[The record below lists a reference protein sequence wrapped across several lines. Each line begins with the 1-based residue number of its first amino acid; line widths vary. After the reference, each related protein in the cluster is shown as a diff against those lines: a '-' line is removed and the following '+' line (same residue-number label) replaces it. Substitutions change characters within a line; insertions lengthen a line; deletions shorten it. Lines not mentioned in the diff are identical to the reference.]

1 MDFLDPS
8 KKRKNG
14 IKLFVGYLLVGIA
27 IGLAALILIFLSYGY
42 SLDRKTGSVIQN
54 GIVFVASKPA
64 DAEIFINGEKYKDN
78 TDARLVLPSAQ
89 YKLEI
94 RKNGYRTWQR
104 DFYLSGGEIQR
115 FIYPFLF
122 PTTLSTSDVDTF
134 TAAPSMASQSPD
146 RRWLIVQSTARDTSF
161 SLYDLNQ
168 DAPVAQSLGLP
179 KNLATAGTTDVK
191 IVEWANDNKHILLK
205 LTHKKG
211 VEFIILDRETPA
223 KSLNIT
229 STTKKA
235 ADTVTLRDKKFDA
248 WYMHVADKR
257 QLFVASVDTPT
268 PKLLIKDVADYKSYG
283 TDIIMYA
290 TETKASKGKARI
302 VIWDDGRADVLREVA
317 KSKKYLLDVTRF
329 DNRWYFVAG
338 TASDGKIYVYRD
350 PFEAIRAKTPAQ
362 LVPATIMR
370 LDNPTNVS
378 FSQNTRFV
386 AAQAGGTFAVYDAEA
401 ELAYRYDTSLGFVD
415 GQKAVWMDGHR
426 LSAVVDGKVVV
437 FDYDGINMQTLTDAS
452 TSTLPYFTNNY
463 ETLYTVAPKAKS
475 TEANLR
481 RSSLLVN

>member
-122 PTTLSTSDVDTF
+122 PSTLTASDIDTF
-134 TAAPSMASQSPD
+134 TIAPSMASQSPD
-146 RRWLIVQSTARDTSF
+146 RRWLLVQSKPRDTNF
-161 SLYDLNQ
+161 SLYDLDQ
-168 DAPVAQSLGLP
+168 DAPVSQALSLP
-179 KNLATAGTTDVK
+179 KNLATPGTTDLSV
-191 IVEWANDNKHILLK
+191 VEWSNDNKHLLLK

-211 VEFIILDRETPA
+211 VEFIVLDRETPA
-223 KSLNIT
+223 KSLNV
-229 STTKKA
+229 TTLTKTT
-235 ADTVTLRDKKFDA
+235 ADTVTLRDKKFNA
-248 WYMHVADKR
+248 WYLHVAGKR

-268 PKLLIKDVADYKSYG
+268 PKLLIKGVLDYKSYS
-283 TDIIMYA
+283 TDVIMYA
-290 TETKASKGKARI
+290 TENKATKGKVRI
-302 VIWDDGRADVLREVA
+302 VIWDDGRADVLREVT

-338 TASDGKIYVYRD
+338 AATDGKIYVYRD
-350 PFEAIRAKTPAQ
+350 PFEVIRAKTPTQ
-362 LVPATIMR
+362 LIPATIMR

-386 AAQAGGTFAVYDAEA
+386 AAQAGDTFAVYDAEA
-401 ELAYRYDTSLGFVD
+401 ELAYRYDTSLKFAE

-437 FDYDGINMQTLTDAS
+437 FDYDGVNAQTLSDAAAG
-452 TSTLPYFTNNY
+452 TLPYFTNNY
-463 ETLYTVAPKAKS
+463 ETLYTIVPKAKS

-481 RSSLLVN
+481 RSSMLVN